1 MGMLG
6 GARSFLLPKKDSVD
20 GMLPSHPILLAVVRR
35 GNKCTCKIHELKYIM
50 PGRRVL
56 PCVCVLDN
64 SGSILSWET
73 EKSGRGG

>member
-1 MGMLG
+1 MLGSHKVILPELRTSFMGMLG

-56 PCVCVLDN
+56 PCVCV
-64 SGSILSWET
+64 GQ
-73 EKSGRGG
+73 